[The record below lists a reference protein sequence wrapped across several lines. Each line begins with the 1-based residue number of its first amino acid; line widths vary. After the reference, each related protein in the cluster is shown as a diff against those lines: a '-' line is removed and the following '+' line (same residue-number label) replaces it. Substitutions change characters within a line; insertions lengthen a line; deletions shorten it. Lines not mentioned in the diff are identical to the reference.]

1 MIDML
6 ATEVLKEEHKAIK
19 LMLDVLEEI
28 CNRLESGEKIDY
40 KHLEQVLDSIRTFAD
55 KCHHGKEEDLLFP
68 AMEEAGVPREG
79 GPIGVMLE
87 EHEMGRKYVGKIVQG
102 VLKYK
107 EGDQEAIREI
117 VENAR
122 GYILLLRNHIDKE
135 DNVLYMIADK
145 YLSEEKQKE
154 LLDEFEKVEEEKIGR
169 GKHEELHQIL
179 HHLKE
184 FYLI

>member
-1 MIDML
+1 
-6 ATEVLKEEHKAIK
+6 
-19 LMLDVLEEI
+19 MLDVLEEI
-28 CNRLESGEKIDY
+28 CNRLEYGEKIDY
-40 KHLEQVLDSIRTFAD
+40 KHLEQALDFIRTFAD
-55 KCHHGKEEDLLFP
+55 KCHHGKEENLLFP

-87 EHEMGRKYVGKIVQG
+87 EYEMGRKYVVKIVQG

-135 DNVLYMIADK
+135 DNV
-145 YLSEEKQKE
+145 
-154 LLDEFEKVEEEKIGR
+154 FT
-169 GKHEELHQIL
+169 
-179 HHLKE
+179 
-184 FYLI
+184 